1 MTRKLLSIVVPVY
14 QEYKVLEPFI
24 ALLLPQLAGV
34 DMDVEIL
41 LVDDGSTDDSYA
53 LIARLHQQ
61 DERIKGMRFTR
72 NFGKES
78 ALLAGLTYAHGDAV
92 VTIDAD
98 LQHPPGLI
106 PSMISQWQAGF
117 AIVHGVKQEPKFGRG
132 YAKVF
137 NRFFS
142 YLAGFDMQGASDF
155 KLLDRSV
162 VNQLVQRFPERRR
175 YYRGLSRW
183 MGYPQVELTF
193 QVQARAAGE
202 SHWGMWQLLRYGWD
216 ALTSFSSLPL
226 KLVPML
232 GVVMLVISLALGGE
246 ALWSRLTGE
255 SVSGFATLE
264 MTILLTGSLVMIGL
278 GIIGQYLAR
287 IYEELK
293 RRPSFLIQERVG
305 IDALETDQDRR
316 F

>member
-1 MTRKLLSIVVPVY
+1 MPRKLLSIVVPVY
-14 QEYKVLEPFI
+14 QEYKVLEQFI
-24 ALLLPQLAGV
+24 ALLLPQLAGM

-53 LIARLHQQ
+53 LITRLHQQ

-78 ALLAGLTYAHGDAV
+78 ALLAGLTYAHGDVV

-98 LQHPPGLI
+98 LQHPPELI
-106 PSMISQWQAGF
+106 PSMVAQWQAGF
-117 AIVHGVKQEPKFGRG
+117 AIVHGVKQEPEFRRG
-132 YAKVF
+132 YARLY
-137 NRFFS
+137 NRLFS
-142 YLAGFDMQGASDF
+142 LLAGFDMQGASDF

-183 MGYPQVELTF
+183 MGYPQTELPF
-193 QVQARAAGE
+193 RVQARAAGE

-305 IDALETDQDRR
+305 IDALEIDQDRR